1 MRRFFAFARCYC
13 YSEFLGLREL
23 HLKKPALLVGNHTI
37 FVLTDAPLM
46 IERLYTQYGV
56 MLHQYPQIEII
67 LHATV
72 GDAKR

>member
-23 HLKKPALLVGNHTI
+23 HLKKPGLFIGSHTI
-37 FVLTDAPLM
+37 FGLTDAPLM

-56 MLHQYPQIEII
+56 MLH
-67 LHATV
+67 
-72 GDAKR
+72 R